1 MTDTQ
6 APDSP
11 QKAALETRKLELET
25 KQLVQQL
32 SRRGQLQA
40 WLQAA
45 SVPVALLG
53 AILAF
58 FIGYGELHETSEKQ
72 GADRIDAALA
82 HLSSTRPE
90 ERLDGVAGLQLF
102 VTGGEPVQQQEAL
115 QFLVNGLSVE
125 PDARVRGAILDTLDD
140 LRSGGWFGRGFP
152 QAGLDSALRTAVER
166 NRNLTAAIREGA
178 NRALLVRQQRIL
190 QGFGYSGADI
200 DDGAGSVPEGT
211 VEKLT
216 PAQFTTFLG
225 AYAAPFETLDL
236 AQRASLDGL
245 KRAIE
250 TLVRRGAALPS
261 MSGIF
266 CEYCNFTGAALNGA
280 RFDGAFLEGT
290 QFAHAHLRGA
300 SFHGADLNGA
310 NFYAADLAGADLRAP
325 QPIWFPDGDGH
336 TLPEPP
342 IVECANLAG
351 TDLTD
356 FPLVYFLELHGTSQ
370 AGVEVS
376 VPRLAYNHIDATTR
390 LNAIGMVLLAGISD
404 EFIAKFPNHPATHRI
419 VSTRSPDAQNTLT
432 GAFGAASFRRRELD
446 LGDAPETYT
455 LSVSNASLG
464 AGDLP
469 HLGPMAFVLRGFV
482 DQPEL
487 QALPLYASLVK
498 QVNAIPLPAGDA
510 AKRAD
515 AMSAAAR
522 KDIATQTE
530 ADCTLAPNG
539 GEPTAIT
546 GDYELP

>member
-6 APDSP
+6 ATDSP

-25 KQLVQQL
+25 KQLAQQL

-125 PDARVRGAILDTLDD
+125 PDARVRGAIVDILDD
-140 LRSGGWFGRGFP
+140 LHSGGWFGRGFP
-152 QAGLDSALRTAVER
+152 QAGLDGALRTAVER

-178 NRALLVRQQRIL
+178 DRALLARQQKLL
-190 QGFGYSGADI
+190 QGFGYSGADT
-200 DDGAGSVPEGT
+200 DEVDGSVPEGT

-216 PAQFTTFLG
+216 PAQFMAFLG

-266 CEYCNFTGAALNGA
+266 CEYCNFGGAALNGA
-280 RFDGAFLEGT
+280 RFDGAFLHGAT
-290 QFAHAHLRGA
+290 FAHARLRGA
-300 SFHGADLNGA
+300 SFHRADLDST
-310 NFYAADLAGADLRAP
+310 NFFAADLAGADLTAP
-325 QPIWFPDGDGH
+325 QPIWFPDH
-336 TLPEPP
+336 ALAPEPP

-351 TDLTD
+351 ADLTG
-356 FPLVYFLELHGTSQ
+356 FPLIYFSEVHGTSR
-370 AGVEVS
+370 AGMEVS

-404 EFIAKFPNHPATHRI
+404 EFIAKFPNDPATRRI
-419 VSTRSPDAQNTLT
+419 VSMRSPDAQNTLT

-455 LSVSNASLG
+455 VSVSNASLG

-498 QVNAIPLPAGDA
+498 QVNATPLPPGDA
-510 AKRAD
+510 GKRAD
-515 AMSAAAR
+515 EMRAAAR
-522 KDIATQTE
+522 KDIAAQTP
-530 ADCTLAPNG
+530 ADCNRAPNG
-539 GEPTAIT
+539 GTPTAIS